1 MSKAHY
7 TRIFTDDEIDRIYQG
22 AVRVLLKTGFC
33 VKEQRILE
41 RLEKRGAR
49 VDYARQVFWPT
60 REMIGALEEC
70 ARRNA
75 NRPPPEDVLRRT
87 PPEGERLNKN
97 VTLYYDWQEGIQ
109 RPAVLQDIRD
119 LLKVCHA
126 LPEVVQVGQ
135 LMTARDVPPPIEP
148 IVSLAEAI
156 RTTDKPETNIEVILE
171 GQIQFLD
178 ELHTIKQGRQVRY
191 RHDFSSVNRFT
202 IDERSTGVLM
212 DVWGRNGL
220 ESWGINSCPIAGAT
234 APVTVAGAV
243 ALSVAETLGGWFAGW
258 ALNDDVR
265 LNSTP
270 ASAVLD
276 MRTTRVL
283 YSAPEAVLIDSGH
296 FQVFDRVLGVQTGVL
311 ADYCDGK
318 VPGMQA
324 VHDKVFKGMAYWLL
338 TGQVGRRMG
347 NVQAG
352 KAVSPTQMM
361 IDFELNRELERL
373 AGGVEVTEETLALD
387 VIEKYGMDFGL
398 TYIEA
403 DHTYRNFRKSIW
415 HPELMDRSAWRSP
428 EEERKK
434 ERKMLLEAEAKWR
447 DALARYEP
455 PDIPDETIR
464 AVDAVVERAKRELL

>member
-1 MSKAHY
+1 MTY

-22 AVRVLLKTGFC
+22 GVRVLLKTGFC
-33 VKEQRILE
+33 VKERRILE

-49 VDYARQVFWPT
+49 VDYARQVFWPM
-60 REMIGALEEC
+60 REMIRALEAC
-70 ARRNA
+70 ATRNA
-75 NRPPPEDVLRRT
+75 NRPPPEDVLRR
-87 PPEGERLNKN
+87 PPSGGERLNKN
-97 VTLYYDWQEGIQ
+97 VTLYYDWQAGTQ
-109 RPAVLQDIRD
+109 RPALLQDERNLFKI
-119 LLKVCHA
+119 CHA

-135 LMTARDVPPPIEP
+135 LMTARDVPPRIEP

-156 RTTDKPETNIEVILE
+156 RTTDKPETDIEVILA
-171 GQIQFLD
+171 GQIQFLE
-178 ELHTIKQGRQVRY
+178 ELHTIKQGKQVRY
-191 RHDFSSVNRFT
+191 RRDYSSVNRLT

-243 ALSVAETLGGWFAGW
+243 ALTVAETLGGWFVGW
-258 ALNDDVR
+258 ALNEDVR

-276 MRTTRVL
+276 MHTARAL
-283 YSAPEAVLIDSGH
+283 YSAPEAVMIDCGH
-296 FQVFDRVLGVQTGVL
+296 FQVLDRVLGVQTGVL

-318 VPGMQA
+318 VPGLQA
-324 VHDKVFKGMAYWLL
+324 VHDKVFKGMTYWLL

-373 AGGVEVTEETLALD
+373 ARGAAVTEETLALD
-387 VIEKYGMDFGL
+387 VIEEYGMDFGL
-398 TYIEA
+398 TYLGA
-403 DHTYRNFRKSIW
+403 DHTYRNFRTSIW
-415 HPELMDRSAWRSP
+415 HPQLMDRSAWSSP
-428 EEERKK
+428 EQERKK
-434 ERKMLLEAEAKWR
+434 EQQMLLAAEAKWR
-447 DALARYEP
+447 DALARYEA
-455 PDIPDETIR
+455 PDIPEETIR
-464 AVDAVVERAKRELL
+464 AVDAVVERARQALL